1 MSRIEIFEPAPT
13 CVDGVCTMG
22 DNEDLQR
29 ISTMVASLVDDGW
42 DITCYDPTTAPDLY
56 TDTLAVA
63 RLMKEKGD
71 KVLPITLVDGHVKK
85 TGEYPSSLEMGN
97 WLMGRD

>member
-13 CVDGVCTMG
+13 CVDGICTMG
-22 DNEDLQR
+22 DDEDLQR

-42 DITCYDPTTAPDLY
+42 DITCYDPTSAPDLY

-63 RLMKEKGD
+63 RLMKEKGPQA
-71 KVLPITLVDGHVKK
+71 LPITLVDGIVKK
-85 TGEYPSSLEMGN
+85 TGEYPTSLEMGS
-97 WLMGRD
+97 WLTNKN